1 MLVLLK
7 FTESWCKRDLLVD
20 LPLKADEVEGLKKLF
35 EHRCGGF
42 TWPAVKLSIPD
53 PPEGRW
59 EAEK

>member
-20 LPLKADEVEGLKKLF
+20 LPLLPSEEEALKNLF
-35 EHRCGGF
+35 VRRCGGF
-42 TWPAVKLSIPD
+42 TWPSMRLSIPE

-59 EAEK
+59 DGK